1 MQQHPP
7 GAGGCFLGMLSP
19 GHGARK
25 LEGKS
30 FYLDAV
36 KSRPAAFLAEAISR
50 LGGRIES
57 FLNKDVSFVVT
68 GSREGL
74 RSESFVVTR
83 GGSDGMTGECHSSP
97 RSTKPR
103 ESIMT
108 STRQQRPATGTPRPM
123 VCGSRGKALLEKAIR
138 NNERLQGNSVLANA
152 RSWGVKIVHVDDLL
166 THVQL
171 LTAESSKAKHRKT
184 ELKNPKYP
192 AVSRVIKAGALK
204 SPYLKVEDSSRKYKA
219 LHMQSMTFPTLCY
232 SGRFSPFEPPAPP
245 QPERVKEQ
253 EQNKARQIIKSLST
267 SQDKPRSPLPRNPS
281 LCRARKKNLGYCE
294 CCHEPFKDQDEHLQS
309 AQHRG
314 FVQDPSHYS
323 LVDQLV
329 ADMEPGFAPCPAPK
343 SAATT
348 LLRLETPPLL
358 LQLPHSP
365 SEMQTHSETEHA
377 IQALLTQG
385 SPINTLDPDP
395 SPPTP
400 SLVPLS
406 PHAQPL
412 SPCPDTL
419 SLLLLPSLPQPLS
432 SCPDNHPPSPDT
444 LCQSPTLAPLPNHS
458 QPLSP
463 CPNTQCQPPSPYS
476 QPPTPNLSP
485 ISSNPQPLF
494 PCPDTLC
501 QPPSPYSH
509 PPVLSPKTMFP
520 FEPMSQPDSPYS
532 QPPVLS
538 PQVLLQSPTP
548 HHPTEEEDMEIDSHL
563 SASAE
568 VEPVPQTV
576 PVRSR
581 SLPRLWITAAN
592 QKKRSRSV
600 SPDTKASKRRRTSLA
615 NRHKSKPIWGFNSAG
630 WTRKEHQ
637 PLVPSTYTGNG
648 HELVAKACS
657 LPKELGT
664 AEQRQTTDQLEVKGI
679 SLVPTITQER
689 INKVGS
695 GVGIRAANH
704 CHSVSMCGP
713 DHAICPLLKVDKITS
728 WPPVEVFGT
737 NRHSF
742 ATSARSYT
750 MSFPRLPVK
759 STGNPS
765 GHMDH
770 SIFMDGGVLQQHSTV
785 TPNIS
790 ASFPPQLLHHP
801 SDRPTHCP
809 ASSQD
814 SNPCH
819 SQSVTSICIE
829 SALLPDLAIPSD
841 SDSDWECDLMSRLG
855 STAAT
860 SALSTLSLPQPAG
873 SHHQQLDLE
882 LLQRPC
888 STWTLHDTSY
898 ESHLC
903 AVLQQPLTPPPDP
916 SLVFSRTVMQ
926 SLEVT
931 QP

>member
-36 KSRPAAFLAEAISR
+36 KSRPAAFLAEAISH

-68 GSREGL
+68 GSLEGL
-74 RSESFVVTR
+74 RSESFEVTR

-171 LTAESSKAKHRKT
+171 LTAESSKARRRKT
-184 ELKNPKYP
+184 ELKNSNKYP

-219 LHMQSMTFPTLCY
+219 LHMQSMTFPNLCY

-314 FVQDPSHYS
+314 FVQDRSHYS

-329 ADMEPGFAPCPAPK
+329 ADMEPGFAPCPAPE

-385 SPINTLDPDP
+385 SPSNTLDPDP
-395 SPPTP
+395 SSSTP
-400 SLVPLS
+400 SVVPLS
-406 PHAQPL
+406 SHAQPL
-412 SPCPDTL
+412 PPCPDTL

-463 CPNTQCQPPSPYS
+463 CPNAQCQPPSPYS
-476 QPPTPNLSP
+476 Q
-485 ISSNPQPLF
+485 
-494 PCPDTLC
+494 
-501 QPPSPYSH
+501 

-538 PQVLLQSPTP
+538 PQVLLQPPTP
-548 HHPTEEEDMEIDSHL
+548 HHPTEGEDMEIDSHM

-576 PVRSR
+576 PGRSR

-592 QKKRSRSV
+592 TKKRSRSV
-600 SPDTKASKRRRTSLA
+600 SPDTKACKRIRTSLA

-630 WTRKEHQ
+630 WTRKENQ
-637 PLVPSTYTGNG
+637 PLVPPTYTGNG

-664 AEQRQTTDQLEVKGI
+664 AEQRPTPDQLEVKGI
-679 SLVPTITQER
+679 SLVPTMTQDR
-689 INKVGS
+689 INKVGN

-704 CHSVSMCGP
+704 CHSVPICGP
-713 DHAICPLLKVDKITS
+713 GHAICPLLKVDKITS

-737 NRHSF
+737 NRHPL
-742 ATSARSYT
+742 AT
-750 MSFPRLPVK
+750 FPRLPVN
-759 STGNPS
+759 STDNPS

-770 SIFMDGGVLQQHSTV
+770 SIFMDRGVLQQHATA

-819 SQSVTSICIE
+819 SQSITSICIE
-829 SALLPDLAIPSD
+829 SALLPDLAVPSD

-855 STAAT
+855 PPAAT
-860 SALSTLSLPQPAG
+860 SAPSTLSLPQPTG
-873 SHHQQLDLE
+873 SHHLQLDLE

-903 AVLQQPLTPPPDP
+903 AVLQQPLTPLSDP
-916 SLVFSRTVMQ
+916 SLVFSRTERQ

-931 QP
+931 QH

>member
-7 GAGGCFLGMLSP
+7 GLGGRFLGMLSP

-36 KSRPAAFLAEAISR
+36 KSRPAAFLVEAISH

-68 GSREGL
+68 GSLERL
-74 RSESFVVTR
+74 QSERFEVTR
-83 GGSDGMTGECHSSP
+83 GGSDGMSRECPSSP

-108 STRQQRPATGTPRPM
+108 STRQQRPATGTPRPT

-171 LTAESSKAKHRKT
+171 LTAESSKARRRKT
-184 ELKNPKYP
+184 ELKNPNKYP

-232 SGRFSPFEPPAPP
+232 LGRFSPFEPPAPP

-253 EQNKARQIIKSLST
+253 EQSKARRIIKSLGT
-267 SQDKPRSPLPRNPS
+267 SQDKPLSPLPRNPS
-281 LCRARKKNLGYCE
+281 LCQARKKNLGYCE

-323 LVDQLV
+323 VLDQLV
-329 ADMEPGFAPCPAPK
+329 ADMEPGFAPCPASE

-385 SPINTLDPDP
+385 SPSNSLDPAQ

-406 PHAQPL
+406 SHAQPL
-412 SPCPDTL
+412 SHCPGTP
-419 SLLLLPSLPQPLS
+419 SLLLLPSHPQPLS
-432 SCPDNHPPSPDT
+432 SCPDNQPPSPDT
-444 LCQSPTLAPLPNHS
+444 LYTLCQPPTLAP
-458 QPLSP
+458 QA
-463 CPNTQCQPPSPYS
+463 TY
-476 QPPTPNLSP
+476 T
-485 ISSNPQPLF
+485 QPLF

-501 QPPSPYSH
+501 QPSSPYDY
-509 PPVLSPKTMFP
+509 PPVLSPQIMFP

-538 PQVLLQSPTP
+538 PQVLLQPSTP
-548 HHPTEEEDMEIDSHL
+548 HHPTEEEDMKIDSPL
-563 SASAE
+563 SASTE
-568 VEPVPQTV
+568 VEPIPQTV
-576 PVRSR
+576 RGRSR
-581 SLPRLWITAAN
+581 SLPRLWSTAEN

-600 SPDTKASKRRRTSLA
+600 SPDPKACKRRRTSLA
-615 NRHKSKPIWGFNSAG
+615 NRHKSKPIWDFNSAG

-637 PLVPSTYTGNG
+637 PLIPSTYTGNG
-648 HELVAKACS
+648 HEFVATVCS

-664 AEQRQTTDQLEVKGI
+664 VEQRPTPDQLEVKGI
-679 SLVPTITQER
+679 SLVPTKTQES
-689 INKVGS
+689 INKVGH
-695 GVGIRAANH
+695 GVGIQAANH
-704 CHSVSMCGP
+704 CHSVPIFGLG
-713 DHAICPLLKVDKITS
+713 HAICPSLKVDKITS

-737 NRHSF
+737 NHHVF

-750 MSFPRLPVK
+750 MSFPRLPLQ

-765 GHMDH
+765 GLTDH
-770 SIFMDGGVLQQHSTV
+770 SIFMDGGVLQQHNTV

-790 ASFPPQLLHHP
+790 ASFPPKLLHHP

-809 ASSQD
+809 PSSQD
-814 SNPCH
+814 FNPCH
-819 SQSVTSICIE
+819 SQSFSSVCIE
-829 SALLPDLAIPSD
+829 SALLPDLATPSD

-855 STAAT
+855 PPAAA
-860 SALSTLSLPQPAG
+860 SAPSTLSLPHPEG

-898 ESHLC
+898 ESRLC
-903 AVLQQPLTPPPDP
+903 SVLQQPLTPPPDP
-916 SLVFSRTVMQ
+916 SLAFSRTVMQ

-931 QP
+931 QH

>member
-1 MQQHPP
+1 MQQPPP

-19 GHGARK
+19 GHGGRK

-36 KSRPAAFLAEAISR
+36 KSRPAAFLAEAISH

-68 GSREGL
+68 GSLEGL
-74 RSESFVVTR
+74 RSERFEITR

-171 LTAESSKAKHRKT
+171 LTAESSKARRRKT
-184 ELKNPKYP
+184 ELKNPNKCP

-219 LHMQSMTFPTLCY
+219 LHMQSMAFPTLCY

-245 QPERVKEQ
+245 QPERVKEE
-253 EQNKARQIIKSLST
+253 EQKKARQIIKSLST
-267 SQDKPRSPLPRNPS
+267 SQDNPRSPLPRNPS

-294 CCHEPFKDQDEHLQS
+294 CCHEPFKDQDEHMQS

-329 ADMEPGFAPCPAPK
+329 ADMEPGFAPCPAPE
-343 SAATT
+343 SASTT
-348 LLRLETPPLL
+348 LLRLETLPLL

-385 SPINTLDPDP
+385 SPSNTLDPDP

-406 PHAQPL
+406 SHAQPL
-412 SPCPDTL
+412 SPCPDTP

-463 CPNTQCQPPSPYS
+463 NTQCQPPSPYS
-476 QPPTPNLSP
+476 Q
-485 ISSNPQPLF
+485 
-494 PCPDTLC
+494 
-501 QPPSPYSH
+501 

-538 PQVLLQSPTP
+538 PQVLLQPPTP
-548 HHPTEEEDMEIDSHL
+548 HHPTEGEDVEIADADRWL
-563 SASAE
+563 SE

-576 PVRSR
+576 PGRSR

-592 QKKRSRSV
+592 PNKRSRSV
-600 SPDTKASKRRRTSLA
+600 SPDTKACKRRRTSLI

-637 PLVPSTYTGNG
+637 PLVPSTYTDNG
-648 HELVAKACS
+648 HELVAKAYS

-664 AEQRQTTDQLEVKGI
+664 AEQRPTPDQLEVKGI
-679 SLVPTITQER
+679 SLVPTMTQES
-689 INKVGS
+689 INKVGN

-704 CHSVSMCGP
+704 CHSVPIFGP
-713 DHAICPLLKVDKITS
+713 GHAICPSMKVDKITS

-737 NRHSF
+737 NCPSF

-750 MSFPRLPVK
+750 RSFPRLPVK
-759 STGNPS
+759 STGNLS

-770 SIFMDGGVLQQHSTV
+770 SIFVDGGVVQQHATV

-819 SQSVTSICIE
+819 SQSVTSVCIE
-829 SALLPDLAIPSD
+829 SALLPDLAIRSD

-855 STAAT
+855 PPAAT
-860 SALSTLSLPQPAG
+860 SAPSTSSTLSLPQPAG

-903 AVLQQPLTPPPDP
+903 AVLQQPLTLPPDP
-916 SLVFSRTVMQ
+916 SLVFSKTVME
-926 SLEVT
+926 SIEVT
-931 QP
+931 RE